1 MFGFF
6 RKRRKPDES
15 KASEVSTD
23 ITAEK
28 ESAESLAGRAARKPA
43 GLRALMMLG
52 GEDWELQT
60 RNLSASGILLEPL
73 EGFDGKPDDRVRLV
87 LMDDSD
93 RSIHLRA
100 RISRVDNHQGIA
112 LELTA
117 IDSESEVPYWEL
129 LGRYADHNDPGS

>member
-6 RKRRKPDES
+6 RKRRQSEPFIEPDEQT
-15 KASEVSTD
+15 E
-23 ITAEK
+23 AEK
-28 ESAESLAGRAARKPA
+28 QAESQRLAERAARKPA
-43 GLRALMMLG
+43 GLRALMMLR
-52 GEDWELQT
+52 GEDFELQT

-73 EGFDGKPDDRVRLV
+73 DDFDGQPDDRVRLV

-100 RISRVDNHQGIA
+100 RISRIDDHQGIA

-129 LGRYADHNDPGS
+129 LGRFADHNDQGR

>member
-1 MFGFF
+1 VFGFF
-6 RKRRKPDES
+6 KRRRQ
-15 KASEVSTD
+15 KAANGEDSDLLSE
-23 ITAEK
+23 AK
-28 ESAESLAGRAARKPA
+28 RHAESEEDASQPRAARKPA
-43 GLRALMMLG
+43 GLRALMMLR

-73 EGFDGKPDDRVRLV
+73 EGFDGKSDDRVRLV
-87 LMDDSD
+87 LIDDTD

-129 LGRYADHNDPGS
+129 LGRFADHNE